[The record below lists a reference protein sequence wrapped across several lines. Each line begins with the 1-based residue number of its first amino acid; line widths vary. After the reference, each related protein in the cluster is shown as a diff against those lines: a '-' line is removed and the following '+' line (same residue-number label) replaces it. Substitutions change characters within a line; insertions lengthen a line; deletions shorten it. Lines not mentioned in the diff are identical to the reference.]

1 MSCHRSPTN
10 SCHDHIKLKMQ
21 IIMKHVQNLLLAFML
36 AWVIALLTFILFSPL
51 LYLFWTLQLAL
62 GSGSTT
68 SQTVWLLLL
77 C

>member
-36 AWVIALLTFILFSPL
+36 AWVIALLTFFYSLHFFTSFGLFSL
-51 LYLFWTLQLAL
+51 LLVAEVQL
-62 GSGSTT
+62 
-68 SQTVWLLLL
+68 SQTVLLLLL

>member
-68 SQTVWLLLL
+68 SQTVLLLLL